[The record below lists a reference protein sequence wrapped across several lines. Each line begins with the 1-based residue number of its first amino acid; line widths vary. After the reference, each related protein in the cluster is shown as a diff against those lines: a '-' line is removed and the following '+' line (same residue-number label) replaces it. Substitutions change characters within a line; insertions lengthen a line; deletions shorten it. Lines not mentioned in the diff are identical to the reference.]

1 MLQRVALLVFCAA
14 PCFSPA
20 GAVSGYGSS
29 LAPKMTLVQ
38 KRRQEK
44 EAELIRAFG
53 GDLGSCQKKHESS
66 MQREQREALLEQQAE
81 ESVRQAERQ
90 AEESV
95 REAERLLEE
104 DTRVRE
110 EETRRGTK
118 PGTRSTSAA
127 RGASPPPTWQ
137 QPMHDASPW
146 QQPMHDAG
154 RRESLHTLLAESP
167 RPDVTPHPPPP
178 AAAAVAPT
186 LDPPRPGS
194 PPAEGVAMEEE
205 AGAWRYSP
213 VGAHPRED
221 AEVLQAAGD
230 PRGEEVLQGGE
241 AQSEKVLLRGAE
253 EEREE
258 LVRNEVREEE
268 KKNRRERRRNKRKKK
283 KLDRSPGTPWPRA
296 ARSGST
302 QESRSPEKRVSRIE

>member
-1 MLQRVALLVFCAA
+1 MAPLSRDGWRRGGCRMLQRVALLVFCAA

-194 PPAEGVAMEEE
+194 PPA
-205 AGAWRYSP
+205 
-213 VGAHPRED
+213 
-221 AEVLQAAGD
+221 
-230 PRGEEVLQGGE
+230 
-241 AQSEKVLLRGAE
+241 GAE
-253 EEREE
+253 E
-258 LVRNEVREEE
+258 VRNEVREEE